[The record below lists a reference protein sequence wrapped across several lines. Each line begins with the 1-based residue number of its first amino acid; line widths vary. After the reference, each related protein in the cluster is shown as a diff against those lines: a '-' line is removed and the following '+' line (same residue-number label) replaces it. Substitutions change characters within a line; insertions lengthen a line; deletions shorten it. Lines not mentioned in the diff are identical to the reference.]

1 MGKEQEKIEPAE
13 NIATQ
18 NETVKDSETER
29 APLVYVGPPIRK
41 RGLSSYMVFKDGVPD
56 IAKGD
61 GILEK
66 LFVPVRS
73 LNSAMEQTKRKGSM
87 LHTFYQKALEED

>member
-1 MGKEQEKIEPAE
+1 
-13 NIATQ
+13 
-18 NETVKDSETER
+18 
-29 APLVYVGPPIRK
+29 
-41 RGLSSYMVFKDGVPD
+41 MVFKDGVPD